1 MSRKSFLDMTRWGQ
15 MKRIRKNIETNEES
29 TTVNAEENTCDS
41 GGLEDAGFDAGKSN
55 TEIGETRNSDNV
67 GSRTSASQGSILAE
81 EIAWNNLIDEPP
93 LADESDYEYEN
104 SLPTQTENEKLRDD
118 LKNWAVRFRISHVA
132 ISALLCILRMHKCFN
147 LPCDSRTLL
156 QTPLTVPVESVSPGL
171 YSHIGLEYNLIK
183 LWSKVTEV
191 VDSIHLMIGID
202 GLPLFTSSSQSFWPI
217 MGFVNNV
224 KQIKSIVFPIGIYF
238 GIKKPDNCS

>member
-1 MSRKSFLDMTRWGQ
+1 MALTALATLDG
-15 MKRIRKNIETNEES
+15 E
-29 TTVNAEENTCDS
+29 
-41 GGLEDAGFDAGKSN
+41 LEGAGFDAGKRN

-81 EIAWNNLIDEPP
+81 EIAWNNLIDEPL

-104 SLPTQTENEKLRDD
+104 SLPSQTKNEKLRDD
-118 LKNWAVRFRISHVA
+118 LKNWAVRFHISHVA

-147 LPCDSRTLL
+147 LPCDPRTLL
-156 QTPLTVPVESVSPGL
+156 QTPLTVPVESVSSGL
-171 YSHIGLEYNLIK
+171 YSHIGLEYKLIK

-191 VDSIHLMIGID
+191 VDSNYLMID

-224 KQIKSIVFPIGIYF
+224 KQIKSIVFPIGIFF
-238 GIKKPDNCS
+238 GKKKPVFLFLKHL

>member
-1 MSRKSFLDMTRWGQ
+1 
-15 MKRIRKNIETNEES
+15 
-29 TTVNAEENTCDS
+29 
-41 GGLEDAGFDAGKSN
+41 
-55 TEIGETRNSDNV
+55 
-67 GSRTSASQGSILAE
+67 
-81 EIAWNNLIDEPP
+81 
-93 LADESDYEYEN
+93 
-104 SLPTQTENEKLRDD
+104 
-118 LKNWAVRFRISHVA
+118 
-132 ISALLCILRMHKCFN
+132 MHKCFN

-224 KQIKSIVFPIGIYF
+224 KQIKSIVFPIGIFF
-238 GIKKPDNCS
+238 GKKKPDNCPSFLKAFVTEAVNFVHNGIVLKGKVMKVVIQGFWVLHSLKKTASSHSNKPAAFSSSQTIVNGKLVAWMADISLKVQQLQGKMGVILENQEKNTVAASSPRAKKR